1 VVARLEAEKGHRH
14 LLAAWPAVAEALPD
28 AWLLIAGTGSLAD
41 ALRSQAAGLS
51 CAERVI
57 FSGAPDDVP
66 AMTASLDLALLPS
79 LREAQGVA
87 LLEAMASGVP
97 IVASAVG
104 GIPETVRDGID
115 GQLVSPADPDALAA
129 SVIRLARDPAL
140 RARLA
145 DAGRRRVEETF
156 RLDASVRRIEAIYA
170 DALDLAPDQLGATA
184 SR

>member
-1 VVARLEAEKGHRH
+1 
-14 LLAAWPAVAEALPD
+14 
-28 AWLLIAGTGSLAD
+28 
-41 ALRSQAAGLS
+41 
-51 CAERVI
+51 
-57 FSGAPDDVP
+57 
-66 AMTASLDLALLPS
+66 
-79 LREAQGVA
+79 
-87 LLEAMASGVP
+87 MASGVP

-140 RARLA
+140 WARLA